1 LARRRFL
8 RGAAPFFTR
17 YTDKN
22 DPQCPAMQTTL
33 TPYQQELARLLK
45 LSIAR
50 ATTEVHAFS
59 AGPVTGAS
67 WPWDFGRG
75 AVVGKGS
82 GQVEDGT
89 GTGPLVALV
98 LGETGAA
105 QAFATALCVTTETA
119 RIFDADAP
127 ELDDGVRLSALAR
140 RIVSD
145 EA

>member
-1 LARRRFL
+1 
-8 RGAAPFFTR
+8 
-17 YTDKN
+17 
-22 DPQCPAMQTTL
+22 MQTTL

-45 LSIAR
+45 LSSLTPGTYNPSADWLAR

-59 AGPVTGAS
+59 AGPVAGAS

-127 ELDDGVRLSALAR
+127 ELDDGVRLPALAR